1 MGKGTDLEQINV
13 VEKTYL
19 TNKKIKILHIYT
31 IMLNKLK
38 LRKMKAD
45 IK

>member
-1 MGKGTDLEQINV
+1 M
-13 VEKTYL
+13 YL
-19 TNKKIKILHIYT
+19 KNKKIKILHIYT

-45 IK
+45 IKWKQNQYSQD

>member
-19 TNKKIKILHIYT
+19 KNKKIKTLHIYT